1 MKQNVLRI
9 GFVLRPQGIR
19 GELKVEPLTDHP
31 RRFSDAKEVLLEQEG
46 QYTPVRMTTNRITGD
61 AVYVYLEGY
70 YTRDAAEKLRGAY
83 ICVPREQA
91 VPLPE
96 GSWFVCD
103 LLGLSVRT
111 QSQTIGTLCDVIRTG
126 AVDVYE
132 VKKEA
137 GGTLR
142 FPALKR
148 VIVQVDIEQGIML
161 LDEQAL
167 SEVRIDAD

>member
-31 RRFSDAKEVLLEQEG
+31 QRFSDAKEVLLEQEG

-83 ICVPREQA
+83 ICV
-91 VPLPE
+91 
-96 GSWFVCD
+96 
-103 LLGLSVRT
+103 
-111 QSQTIGTLCDVIRTG
+111 I
-126 AVDVYE
+126 
-132 VKKEA
+132 
-137 GGTLR
+137 
-142 FPALKR
+142 
-148 VIVQVDIEQGIML
+148 
-161 LDEQAL
+161 
-167 SEVRIDAD
+167 